1 MKFVTTNSAD
11 RLDAKS
17 PRRAMPE
24 ISRDATPTLSAS
36 VVVVTLCR
44 PAFLRT
50 CLQHLAEQSVPV
62 LETIVVDASPDDL
75 SARLVADEFP
85 YVRYLRNPLGPGTT
99 GASRNLGLGVATGDI
114 LAFVDDDAFADVDW
128 LEQLLLPYDDPKV
141 GGVGGLAR
149 NGMDGEALYGVD
161 DIGQFHDDGTLSG
174 NFAADP
180 GGVIEV
186 DHFLGA
192 NMSFR
197 RAAVID
203 AGGIRDGY
211 PGTCLREETDLAF
224 RVSAA
229 GWLLVYNPKSAVQHV
244 AAPYPKGRRFDAR
257 YEYFANRNHMVLLA
271 RHIGYTSQ
279 QMREYYRVVGR
290 GIGKELRYSI
300 DSLGSGGSVVK
311 RGRGFLRGV
320 SRASAAGSGTLVG
333 LGAGYFRRRA
343 DGRC

>member
-1 MKFVTTNSAD
+1 MSENA
-11 RLDAKS
+11 
-17 PRRAMPE
+17 PHPP
-24 ISRDATPTLSAS
+24 PTLSAS

-50 CLQHLAEQSVPV
+50 CLQHLAAQSVAA
-62 LETIVVDASPDDL
+62 LETIVVDASPDDV
-75 SARLVADEFP
+75 SARLVAQEFP
-85 YVRYLRNPLGPGTT
+85 DVRYLRNPLGPGTT
-99 GASRNLGLGVATGDI
+99 GASRNLGLGVASGDV
-114 LAFVDDDAFADVDW
+114 LAFVDDDAFADRDW
-128 LEQLLLPYDDPKV
+128 LEQLLLPYGDPKV

-149 NGMDGEALYGVD
+149 NGMDGEASHGVD
-161 DIGQFHDDGTLSG
+161 DIGQFHADGTLSG

-197 RAAVID
+197 RQAVID

-224 RVSAA
+224 RISAA

-244 AAPYPKGRRFDAR
+244 AAPYPKGRRFDVR
-257 YEYFANRNHMVLLA
+257 YQYFANRNHMVLLA
-271 RHIGYTSQ
+271 RHIGYRSP
-279 QMREYYRVVGR
+279 QMRKYYHVVGR
-290 GIGKELRYSI
+290 EITEELRYSVS
-300 DSLGSGGSVVK
+300 SLGSGQDLAK
-311 RGRGFLRGV
+311 RSRGFARGV

-333 LGAGYFRRRA
+333 LGAGFFRRRA
-343 DGRC
+343 DLRDSPPIRSEPQGA